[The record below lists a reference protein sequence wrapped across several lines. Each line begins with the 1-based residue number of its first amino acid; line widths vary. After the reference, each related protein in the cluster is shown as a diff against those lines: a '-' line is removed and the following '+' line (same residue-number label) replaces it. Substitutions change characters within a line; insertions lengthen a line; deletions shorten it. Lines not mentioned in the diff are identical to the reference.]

1 MKRLLLIC
9 VMLVLM
15 MVGTVFADAQKPDG
29 RHAETSCLMKSGQDT
44 YEIGDVVSFGSYEQ
58 DNNAENGAEP
68 IEWIV
73 LDVQADGS
81 LVLISRYALDAKPY
95 HESYSGVSWE
105 TCILRRWLNE
115 DFYGTAFSAEEQAKI
130 RTVTLVNEGNP
141 GYRSK
146 GDNDTDDKVWLL
158 SINEAAG
165 SSGGDKNYSYFMLDS
180 VRICYP
186 TAYAEAQGAFALY
199 DSGCFWWLRTPGAAY
214 WYAALVDDA
223 GCVYKAGLFVDRDFA
238 VRPVICVLP

>member
-9 VMLVLM
+9 MMLTLM
-15 MVGTVFADAQKPDG
+15 LAGTGFADTQKPDG
-29 RHAETSCLMKSGQDT
+29 RHAETSCLMKSGQDA

-58 DNNAENGAEP
+58 DNNAENGTEP

-81 LVLISRYALDAKPY
+81 LVLISRYALDAMPY

-105 TCILRRWLNE
+105 TCMLRRWLNE
-115 DFYGTAFSAEEQAKI
+115 DFFDAAFSAEEQAKI
-130 RTVTLVNEGNP
+130 KTVTLVNEGNP

-146 GDNDTDDKVWLL
+146 GGNDTDDKVWLL
-158 SINEAAG
+158 SINEATG
-165 SSGGDKNYSYFMLDS
+165 RSGEGKDYSCFMLDS

-186 TAYAEAQGAFALY
+186 TAYAEIQGAFALY
-199 DSGCFWWLRTPGAAY
+199 DGGCFWWLRNPGRAY
-214 WYAALVDDA
+214 WYAAFVDDA
-223 GCVYKAGLFVDRDFA
+223 GCVYKAGSFVVGDFG

>member
-9 VMLVLM
+9 MMLVLM
-15 MVGTVFADAQKPDG
+15 LAGTVFAVAQKPVG
-29 RHAETSCLMKSGQDT
+29 RHAETSCLMKSGQDA

-58 DNNAENGAEP
+58 DNNAENGTEP

-105 TCILRRWLNE
+105 TCMLRRWLNE
-115 DFYGTAFSAEEQAKI
+115 DFFDAAFSAEEQAKI

-146 GDNDTDDKVWLL
+146 GGNDTDDKVWLL
-158 SINEAAG
+158 SINEATG
-165 SSGGDKNYSYFMLDS
+165 RSGEDKAYSYFKLDS
-180 VRICYP
+180 VRTCYP
-186 TAYAEAQGAFALY
+186 TAYADAKGELALY
-199 DSGCFWWLRTPGAAY
+199 NGGCIWWLRSSGAAY
-214 WYAALVDDA
+214 WYAAVVDDA
-223 GCVYKAGLFVDRDFA
+223 GCVYKAGLFVDRHNG